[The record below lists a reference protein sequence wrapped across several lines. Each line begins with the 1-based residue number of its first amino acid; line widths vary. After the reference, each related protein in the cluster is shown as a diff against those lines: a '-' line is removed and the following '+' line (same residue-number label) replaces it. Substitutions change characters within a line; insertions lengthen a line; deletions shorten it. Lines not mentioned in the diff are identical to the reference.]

1 MQTPLSGATRVFYI
15 VGDPIAQ
22 VKSPA
27 GVSQAFHA
35 RGLNAYVMP
44 AHVAPRDLAAWLA
57 GVSLAQNVDGVII
70 TIPHKFAAFALCA
83 STSQRAAFL
92 GAVNTLR
99 RNADGSW
106 HGDMFDGLGF
116 VAALRDTAGHPKG
129 QRALLVGAGG
139 AGSAIAH
146 ALVVAGV
153 RELAVFDDD
162 APRRAALITRL
173 AALKQ
178 CPVLAGSADP
188 TGFDLIVNATPAGMR
203 DGDALPVRVEA
214 LTASMVVGCVITAPA
229 ITPLIA
235 QARAKACPTV
245 TGTEMFGKVRD
256 LMVDFLVQP
265 GRAASMTSI
274 EADIEANTHAR

>member
-83 STSQRAAFL
+83 SASERAAFL

-116 VAALRDTAGHPKG
+116 VAALQDTAGHPKG

-178 CPVLAGSADP
+178 CPVLAGSPDP

-274 EADIEANTHAR
+274 EANIEANTHAR